1 MKNIDRAIIIVLD
14 SAGVGELPDAN
25 DYGDT
30 GSNTFGHIASSTGGI
45 SLPNMEKLGLGNL
58 TDIQGVARTTECCSG
73 KSLGA
78 YGKAKEAS
86 KGKDTTTGHWEIAGI
101 INETPFPTYPNGFP
115 KEVLDELEKR
125 TGRKILC
132 NMPYSGTKVLD
143 DYGVEQKETGAW
155 IVYTSAD
162 PVLQIAAHEEDI
174 PLTELYK
181 ACEIALEICA
191 EMAPVARVIARP
203 YLGDG
208 VGNFKRTPNRHDYSV
223 VPPKATLLDKIKDKG
238 LDVVA
243 IGKTSDIFAGVGVT
257 DTRKTNIDNMDGI
270 NKTIKALKEDTKG
283 LIFTNLVDFDMNFG
297 HRRNPEGYKKAL
309 EEFDNKLP
317 EIVDNMKDG
326 DLLILTAD
334 HGCDPTYEGTDHT
347 REYIPILTYG
357 HGLKKGVNLG
367 DRESF
372 ADIASTIEE
381 IILDSNELPGT
392 SFAKDLFKCC
402 GSGNN
407 HSHHKH
413 GKNHKCQ
420 CK

>member
-357 HGLKKGVNLG
+357 HELKKGVNLG